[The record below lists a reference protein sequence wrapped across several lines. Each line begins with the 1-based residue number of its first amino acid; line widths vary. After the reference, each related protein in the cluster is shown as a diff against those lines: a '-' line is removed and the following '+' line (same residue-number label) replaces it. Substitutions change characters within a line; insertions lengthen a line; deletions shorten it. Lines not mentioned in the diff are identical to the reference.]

1 MAKFIEEVKENIK
14 TEVIRKRS
22 KLEVK
27 KSLAVVNLIEG
38 EKELQRLNLEYFKL
52 YNILSA
58 LEEENIDLKKKIQI
72 EKSNTFINEKP
83 NLSIY

>member
-58 LEEENIDLKKKIQI
+58 LEEENIDLKKKILI